1 LASPSKD
8 PRQRPTYEQV
18 GEGDFVNYLAALR
31 FSQALGNRFA
41 EASYARAR
49 LQRSQAVVQYDRAVQ
64 GTVLA
69 VKNALVDC
77 VAFRELVEQ
86 NRVFRLAQAEN
97 LRALLVD
104 EKTLAALTPEFLQ
117 LKFQLQNGLAQ
128 AEDQYFASLVGY
140 QGALARLQQA
150 MGTGLETR
158 GIEVV
163 RPGDATDDARFSV
176 MCECSVP
183 ECMEMIELARSEY
196 ERVRSNSSWACL
208 SLSCISRYSRS
219 ACWTCD
225 ASC

>member
-1 LASPSKD
+1 M
-8 PRQRPTYEQV
+8 
-18 GEGDFVNYLAALR
+18 
-31 FSQALGNRFA
+31 
-41 EASYARAR
+41 RAR
-49 LQRSQAVVQYDRAVQ
+49 GSSARRRSSSTTARCR

-140 QGALARLQQA
+140 RGALARLQQA

-163 RPGDATDDARFSV
+163 RPGDATDDAWRG
-176 MCECSVP
+176 
-183 ECMEMIELARSEY
+183 ELQWPGY
-196 ERVRSNSSWACL
+196 
-208 SLSCISRYSRS
+208 
-219 ACWTCD
+219 
-225 ASC
+225 